1 MNKLAKLSIL
11 FLIVLSPF
19 GLLLSQ
25 DEKYRSPMSFGSEA
39 EYIEYR
45 ISSIIDVSIW
55 TSSNE
60 IFAGKIF
67 TMTDSSLAVCI
78 FFSCYDW
85 RTQPVLSFEY
95 SKVNR
100 LVIIKKGQRLKAA
113 GVGFL
118 VGAAVGGLLG
128 YSEASGCTGFCVVD
142 PGALAAF
149 TGILVGIGGAIIG
162 GIVGAD
168 MVKEEHFQINGNLQ
182 AFRNLHEKIGNE
194 AIFSELPKNIS
205 IQN

>member
-39 EYIEYR
+39 DFIEYR
-45 ISSIIDVSIW
+45 ISSISDVHIT
-55 TSSNE
+55 TSSNG

-85 RTQPVLSFEY
+85 RTQPVLSFDYLEIN
-95 SKVNR
+95 K
-100 LVIIKKGQRLKAA
+100 LVVMKKGQGLKGA
-113 GVGFL
+113 GIGFL
-118 VGAAVGGLLG
+118 VGAAIGGLLG

-149 TGILVGIGGAIIG
+149 AGILVGIGGAIIG
-162 GIVGAD
+162 GIAGAD
-168 MVKEEHFQINGNLQ
+168 MVKEEHYQINGNIDL
-182 AFRNLHEKIGNE
+182 FRNLHEKIGNE
-194 AIFSELPKNIS
+194 AIFFDLPKNKL
-205 IQN
+205 IQD

>member
-45 ISSIIDVSIW
+45 MSSISDVSIT

-60 IFAGKIF
+60 LIAGKIF

-85 RTQPVLSFEY
+85 RTQPVLSFDY
-95 SKVNR
+95 SEVNR
-100 LVIIKKGQRLKAA
+100 FVIIKKGQGLKGA

-118 VGAAVGGLLG
+118 LGAAIGGLLG

-149 TGILVGIGGAIIG
+149 TGILVGIGGAIVG
-162 GIVGAD
+162 GIVGHD
-168 MVKEEHFQINGNLQ
+168 MVKEEHYQINGNLQ
-182 AFRNLHEKIGNE
+182 AFRNLHKKIGNE
-194 AIFSELPKNIS
+194 AIFSELPKNEL
-205 IQN
+205 IQD